1 MVLYKCTRCQ
11 KEFNKISHYKRHINR
26 KNKCIEKPL
35 VNSVISNPDCGIS
48 NKNKCKYCN
57 KSYKHKFHLNRH
69 LKTCK
74 VKIEKEL
81 KKNTYDFL
89 LNKIDNLSIIIENQN
104 KIINDLQ
111 EKTKGNVKIYD
122 VKDIIKS
129 LRKEIKINRSEIVDL
144 KYKT

>member
-1 MVLYKCTRCQ
+1 MVLYKCTRCN

-26 KNKCIEKPL
+26 KYKCIEKPL
-35 VNSVISNPDCGIS
+35 INSVMNSVPLIEQCNNNRHVCNFCNRSYSRKPNL
-48 NKNKCKYCN
+48 NK
-57 KSYKHKFHLNRH
+57 H

-89 LNKIDNLSIIIENQN
+89 LNKINNLSIIIENQS

-111 EKTKGNVKIYD
+111 EKTKGNIKIYD
-122 VKDIIKS
+122 VKDIKM
-129 LRKEIKINRSEIVDL
+129 NRSEIVDL